1 MRWQGIGRTPL
12 QSLAYTSIKARH
24 QIAAEETQAVIVAA
38 AARLFFE
45 RGYQATSVAQIGAE
59 AGVAVQTIYNSL
71 GSKRDVLE
79 QVLELA
85 ASDELATPDPDP
97 GRIVDHWR
105 GALASSARAFKLIR
119 DAGAVEPAIAELE
132 RKRGERRLAEYET
145 AAHAL
150 EQRGLLREGLTVRR
164 AAATM
169 FAIGHP
175 EIYRELVLDGP
186 WDDTLWAT
194 WARSTLKAAL
204 LEPPPS

>member
-1 MRWQGIGRTPL
+1 M
-12 QSLAYTSIKARH
+12 
-24 QIAAEETQAVIVAA
+24 
-38 AARLFFE
+38 
-45 RGYQATSVAQIGAE
+45 AQIGAE

-85 ASDELATPDPDP
+85 PGDETETQDPDP

-105 GALASSARAFKLIR
+105 RALPSSARAFHLIR
-119 DAGAVEPAIAELE
+119 DAAAVEPAIAELE
-132 RKRGERRLAEYET
+132 RKRGERRLAECET

-150 EQRGLLREGLTVRR
+150 ERRGLLREGLTVRR

-204 LEPPPS
+204 LGPPAAGR

>member
-1 MRWQGIGRTPL
+1 M
-12 QSLAYTSIKARH
+12 KARH

-38 AARLFFE
+38 AARLFLE
-45 RGYQATSVAQIGAE
+45 RGYQATSVNQIGAE

-79 QVLELA
+79 RVLELA
-85 ASDELATPDPDP
+85 ARDELATEDPDP

-105 GALASSARAFKLIR
+105 RALPNIAPAFHLIR
-119 DAGAVEPAIAELE
+119 DAAAVEPAIAELE
-132 RKRGERRLAEYET
+132 RERAERRLADCET
-145 AAHAL
+145 AAHEL
-150 EQRGLLREGLTVRR
+150 DRRGLLREGLTVRR
-164 AAATM
+164 AAATL

-194 WARSTLKAAL
+194 WARSTLTAAL
-204 LEPPPS
+204 LGQPAAER

>member
-1 MRWQGIGRTPL
+1 L
-12 QSLAYTSIKARH
+12 SSIKRRH
-24 QIAAEETQAVIVAA
+24 QIAAEETQGVIVAA

-45 RGYQATSVAQIGAE
+45 RGYQATSVAGIAAE
-59 AGVAVQTIYNSL
+59 AAVAVQTIYNSL

-79 QVLELA
+79 HVLELST
-85 ASDELATPDPDP
+85 SDELATQDPDPDQ
-97 GRIVDHWR
+97 IVEGWR
-105 GALASSARAFKLIR
+105 AALPTGARVSQLLR
-119 DAGAVEPAIAELE
+119 DAAAVEPAIVQLE
-132 RKRGERRLAEYET
+132 RERRERRLAEYET

-169 FAIGHP
+169 FALGHP

-194 WARSTLKAAL
+194 WARSALRAAL
-204 LEPPPS
+204 LA